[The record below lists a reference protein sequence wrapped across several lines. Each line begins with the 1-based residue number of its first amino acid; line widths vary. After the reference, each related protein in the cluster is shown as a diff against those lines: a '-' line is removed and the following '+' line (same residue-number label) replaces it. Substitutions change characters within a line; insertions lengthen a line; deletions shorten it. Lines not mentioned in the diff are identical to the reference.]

1 MVSAHRLRRA
11 HAASGGG
18 RALVAWFW
26 RMKFSTI
33 CFFLLAA
40 VSSASGQPADFS
52 RILNLRGLHFQSAH
66 ASGSRLFLSVT
77 GQPPEWNAIVKPQPP
92 TPLQRRESPELRR
105 KIQVVYGRDVIGF
118 AVAYGVLR
126 EEMPTSTATN
136 APKLNMMSISL
147 IFDTP
152 EQSGLAA
159 DLLRLP
165 EVTPR
170 PLNRRG
176 DAR

>member
-1 MVSAHRLRRA
+1 
-11 HAASGGG
+11 
-18 RALVAWFW
+18 
-26 RMKFSTI
+26 MKLSMI
-33 CFFLLAA
+33 CYLLLAA
-40 VSSASGQPADFS
+40 VSSASGQSADPS
-52 RILNLRGLHFQSAH
+52 RILNLRGLRFQAAH
-66 ASGSRLFLSVT
+66 ANGSRLFLSVT
-77 GQPPEWNAIVKPQPP
+77 GQPPEWDVIVKPQP
-92 TPLQRRESPELRR
+92 TPLNRRDSPQLRSR
-105 KIQVVYGRDVIGF
+105 IQVVYGRDVIGF

-136 APKLNMMSISL
+136 APKLNIMSISL

-152 EQSGLAA
+152 EQAGLAA

-165 EVTPR
+165 NVTPR